1 MDKTQRNKKKYKDD
15 RQALSDPQ
23 KFIRMKQIY
32 GVQKARYEDIKNA
45 RRALY
50 GIHAFSQAKAHRE
63 ARDKLM
69 QMEHRDRTHRRLGK
83 GRKTKRRK
91 L

>member
-1 MDKTQRNKKKYKDD
+1 MDKTRRNKTP
-15 RQALSDPQ
+15 QLSDPQ
-23 KFIRMKQIY
+23 KVIRMKQIY

-63 ARDKLM
+63 ARDKLI
-69 QMEHRDRTHRRLGK
+69 QMEHRDRTHRRFGK